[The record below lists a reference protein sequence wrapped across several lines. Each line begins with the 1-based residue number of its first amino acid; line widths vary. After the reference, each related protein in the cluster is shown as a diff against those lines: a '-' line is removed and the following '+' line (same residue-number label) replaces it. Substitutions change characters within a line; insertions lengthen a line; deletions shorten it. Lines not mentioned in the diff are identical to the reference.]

1 MTQQNKNAVPHKA
14 AVPAQAAPGD
24 QSLPLAWRKALAVL
38 AGVALAVFILRQ
50 VGPILTSI
58 VQVTGPFLLALIV
71 AYVFHPIVLFVQRR
85 LRLGRVTGILVVAG
99 MILFVVFAVL
109 AWLIPNV
116 YRQLSLAIGD
126 GIPWLMARLGE
137 LAGKYLDEPMRSTV
151 QDSLKGDLGT
161 INNLLRQW
169 LGKADVSGTA
179 VASGGL
185 TAVLGL
191 AGGAATVGGMLG
203 SLSIVALI
211 VFYLLADF
219 HRIPSVIRRM
229 LPESRRERVWEIMLK
244 ADKAVGGFLRGQ
256 LIVCLINGSLM
267 AVLLMMVGMR
277 EYAILVGFV
286 AGILNF
292 VPYLGP
298 ISGFV
303 PGALW
308 IAFSTQPMYQNWG
321 DRGIWLGVLVAG
333 FMAIQAFEG
342 FVLQP
347 CIVGKRASLHPLM
360 VIAAFVIGSQAG
372 FGGMIVAVP
381 VAAVVKVLWV
391 ELYWKQR
398 TED

>member
-1 MTQQNKNAVPHKA
+1 MVQQSKTGTKPNVGAESPD
-14 AVPAQAAPGD
+14 QA
-24 QSLPLAWRKALAVL
+24 LPLSWRKTLAALAI
-38 AGVALAVFILRQ
+38 VALAVFILRQ
-50 VGPILTSI
+50 VGPILTS
-58 VQVTGPFLLALIV
+58 VMQVSGPFLLALIV

-85 LRLGRVTGILVVAG
+85 LKLGRITGILVVAG
-99 MILFVVFAVL
+99 MILFVIFGVL

-116 YRQLSLAIGD
+116 YHQLSLAITE
-126 GIPWLMARLGE
+126 GIPWLIAKLNG
-137 LAGKYLDEPMRSTV
+137 LAGKYLEEPARSAV
-151 QDSLKGDLGT
+151 QDSLKGDLGN

-169 LGKADVSGTA
+169 IGHADVSGKA

-185 TAVLGL
+185 TAVLSV
-191 AGGAATVGGMLG
+191 AGGAATIGGMIG

-219 HRIPSVIRRM
+219 HRIPPVIRRL
-229 LPESRRERVWEIMLK
+229 LPERRRERIWDIMLK

-256 LIVCLINGSLM
+256 LIVCMINGSLM

-277 EYAILVGFV
+277 EYAILVGFI
-286 AGILNF
+286 AGVLNF

-298 ISGFV
+298 ISGFL

-308 IAFSTQPMYQNWG
+308 IAFSTHPMYQDWG
-321 DRGIWLGVLVAG
+321 DRGIWLGVLVVG

-372 FGGMIVAVP
+372 LGGMIVAVP

-391 ELYWKQR
+391 ELYWKHAK
-398 TED
+398 